1 MVIMAHLAQM
11 KSTLKSIL
19 ESTDYDVTDA
29 VSILLPKSPKNGTEL
44 ASSSRIALKFSGS
57 SNS

>member
-1 MVIMAHLAQM
+1 MVIMAHLSQM

-19 ESTDYDVTDA
+19 ESTDYDVTNA
-29 VSILLPKSPKNGTEL
+29 VSILLPKPPKNGTDFL
-44 ASSSRIALKFSGS
+44 ISSRKTLNLSGS

>member
-29 VSILLPKSPKNGTEL
+29 VSILLPKSPKKM
-44 ASSSRIALKFSGS
+44 ALNLQVVVG
-57 SNS
+57 